1 MKKCFEEQG
10 LKFVGQ
16 DEEGERM
23 EVVELEGESLSSWFV
38 GVGWTR
44 ESVWR
49 VMEQVFMWDPFRL
62 SQNDSTQKLMVK
74 IESRVP
80 VHLWTKGME
89 MILPRHHSFSI
100 IGISPAAQPQA

>member
-1 MKKCFEEQG
+1 M
-10 LKFVGQ
+10 GQ

-23 EVVELEGESLSSWFV
+23 EVVELEGESLRSWFV

-62 SQNDSTQKLMVK
+62 SQNDSIQKMMVRIK
-74 IESRVP
+74 SRVSP
-80 VHLWTKGME
+80 FMDKCHGNDQG
-89 MILPRHHSFSI
+89 FSI
-100 IGISPAAQPQA
+100 VRISPAAQP